1 MGVSLRVLKRLQE
14 RHQLMQFLIVCLAFQ
29 GYQDKETAFDIFL
42 AGFSFGAAILSH
54 LLHC

>member
-1 MGVSLRVLKRLQE
+1 MAL
-14 RHQLMQFLIVCLAFQ
+14 Q
-29 GYQDKETAFDIFL
+29 GYQDKETAFDIFF